1 MTITAV
7 GVDELDM
14 RSDEQCPMNNGRYLM
29 KLPGQQKL
37 SSLQRMT
44 NFIKAVED
52 TYNLNR
58 WECRNVAIGIA
69 RCDDLRELVIATRP
83 DDKDGLN
90 KICDLAKDAAGGN
103 AKARSGTARHGVIER
118 ILRGEMNID
127 DVPMPLRLDIAAC
140 LAAFDQAGIVI
151 LDVERYILHPE
162 LLVAGRYDARVSFG
176 SKPMKLDIKTGSLDF
191 SGVSIAAQLYGYAS
205 APYWYDPKAEKAIPA
220 EECDTDSAI
229 VAHVPTGQGRCTLYF
244 VDLAVGREAF
254 ELAEK
259 IRAIRR
265 RKDVFEEWRPGTRF
279 DALIERRTGL
289 AARIQT
295 LAFHPGALDQVAAQ
309 WPAGIPTLKQSAHH
323 TPEQLSAIDDLLCRV
338 EDEYGAPF
346 GATDP
351 NSNASL
357 KGATA

>member
-1 MTITAV
+1 MTTAISL
-7 GVDELDM
+7 DELDM
-14 RSDEQCPMNNGRYLM
+14 KSTDECPMTNGRYLM
-29 KLPGQQKL
+29 KLPGQSKL

-69 RCDDLRELVIATRP
+69 KCDDLRELVIATRP

-90 KICDLAKDAAGGN
+90 QICDLAKEQAGGK

-127 DVPMPLRLDIAAC
+127 EVPLPLRLDIAAC
-140 LAAFDQAGIVI
+140 LTAFDDAGIKV
-151 LDVERYILHPE
+151 LDVERYVLHDQ
-162 LLVAGRYDARVSFG
+162 LLVAGRYDARISFG
-176 SKPMKLDIKTGSLDF
+176 SKPMKLDVKTGSLDF

-205 APYWYDPKAEKAIPA
+205 APYWYDPKKELATPA
-220 EECDTDSAI
+220 EECDTDNAI

-244 VDLAVGREAF
+244 VDLSVGREAF

-259 IRAIRR
+259 VRAIRR
-265 RKDVFEEWRPGTRF
+265 RKDVFEEWRPGSRL
-279 DALIERRTGL
+279 DALVERRIGL
-289 AARIQT
+289 MARMQT
-295 LAFHPGALDQVAAQ
+295 LSFYQGALADIAAA
-309 WPAGIPTLKQSAHH
+309 WPKGIPTLKHSQEH
-323 TPEQLSAIDDLLCRV
+323 TPEQLNAIDHLISTI
-338 EDEYGAPF
+338 EDRYHAPF
-346 GATDP
+346 GPNDP
-351 NSNASL
+351 N